1 MAFETKK
8 GRRVGK
14 EEEDARQT
22 REEESP
28 FGQKKRSSAHSWG
41 FDPNS
46 ETDGVTEGVGGKKV
60 GQSSVARRGG
70 LTYEEVQKGYTTRVF
85 EDVVCGKYGPQMS

>member
-1 MAFETKK
+1 M
-8 GRRVGK
+8 
-14 EEEDARQT
+14 
-22 REEESP
+22 
-28 FGQKKRSSAHSWG
+28 
-41 FDPNS
+41 
-46 ETDGVTEGVGGKKV
+46 TEGVGGKKV